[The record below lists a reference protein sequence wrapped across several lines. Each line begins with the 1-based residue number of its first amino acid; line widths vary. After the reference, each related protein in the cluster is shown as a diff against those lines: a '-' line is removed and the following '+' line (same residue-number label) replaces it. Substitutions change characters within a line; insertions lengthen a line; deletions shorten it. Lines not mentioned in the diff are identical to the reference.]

1 MVKMVGEKM
10 FNKIKKLFKNN
21 VEMNEIDLN
30 PSMKQLTD
38 FFDFDIGGVSSNKL
52 TSPTYYACM
61 LIRCNSIA
69 KLSLNVLK
77 ESEKGTEKAIKHPLY
92 NVLKY
97 RPNKFMSPHDF
108 FWATE
113 FQRLEYGNAF
123 WVMKEERGQ
132 IKELYLLNSTNVEIM
147 VDNTNILSDKNT
159 VYYIYNDTKYGQ
171 IIYTADEIVH
181 FKSFS
186 QNGLKGTSI
195 RKFLSDTISNEQ
207 SSQKVLKEKY
217 KSGLQD
223 PIVVTYTGDLNEA
236 NKTRIKKKFADL
248 GGAKN
253 AGKVVPIPTDFGIK
267 QLETKLVNNQ
277 YFELQGLTTKQIA
290 NAFGVKSFQL
300 NDMEKS
306 TYNNIE
312 QQNKAFYSDTLQ
324 NVLTIYEQEIQYK
337 LLSFAERE
345 RGYSC
350 RFNIDVIL
358 RSDLIS
364 RTNSYVKGIQTGYMT
379 IAEVREKE
387 RLPFIEGTDQL
398 IIGNGASIPLELL
411 GKQYEQDMKN
421 KKESEGEK

>member
-1 MVKMVGEKM
+1 MVGEKM

-171 IIYTADEIVH
+171 IIYTADEI
-181 FKSFS
+181 
-186 QNGLKGTSI
+186 
-195 RKFLSDTISNEQ
+195 
-207 SSQKVLKEKY
+207 
-217 KSGLQD
+217 
-223 PIVVTYTGDLNEA
+223 
-236 NKTRIKKKFADL
+236 
-248 GGAKN
+248 
-253 AGKVVPIPTDFGIK
+253 
-267 QLETKLVNNQ
+267 
-277 YFELQGLTTKQIA
+277 
-290 NAFGVKSFQL
+290 AF
-300 NDMEKS
+300 
-306 TYNNIE
+306 
-312 QQNKAFYSDTLQ
+312 
-324 NVLTIYEQEIQYK
+324 
-337 LLSFAERE
+337 
-345 RGYSC
+345 
-350 RFNIDVIL
+350 
-358 RSDLIS
+358 
-364 RTNSYVKGIQTGYMT
+364 
-379 IAEVREKE
+379 
-387 RLPFIEGTDQL
+387 
-398 IIGNGASIPLELL
+398 
-411 GKQYEQDMKN
+411 
-421 KKESEGEK
+421 

>member
-1 MVKMVGEKM
+1 M
-10 FNKIKKLFKNN
+10 FQKIKKIFNSVDNDDTMGK
-21 VEMNEIDLN
+21 IDLN
-30 PSMKQLTD
+30 PSIKDLSQ
-38 FFDFDIGGVSSNKL
+38 FFNFDIEDISTNKL

-61 LIRCNSIA
+61 LIRCNAIA

-77 ESEKGTEKAIKHPLY
+77 ESNKGTEKAIKHPLY
-92 NVLKY
+92 NVLKH

-123 WVMKEERGQ
+123 WVMRAERGK
-132 IKELYLLNSTNVEIM
+132 IKELYLLNSTNVQIM
-147 VDNTNILSDKNT
+147 VDNTNILDDKNT
-159 VYYIYNDTKYGQ
+159 VYYIYNDSKYGQ

-181 FKSFS
+181 LKNFS
-186 QNGLKGTSI
+186 KDGITGTSI
-195 RKFLSDTISNEQ
+195 RKYLMDTISNEQ

-223 PIVVTYTGDLNEA
+223 PIIVTYTGDLNEA
-236 NKTRIKKKFADL
+236 MKTKIKKKFADL

-253 AGKVVPIPTDFGIK
+253 AGKVVPIPTDFGVK

-277 YFELQGLTTKQIA
+277 YFELQGLTTRQIA

-324 NVLTIYEQEIQYK
+324 NVLTAYEQEVMYK
-337 LLSFAERE
+337 LLSFDERE
-345 RGYSC
+345 QGYSC
-350 RFNIDVIL
+350 RFNIDGIL
-358 RSDLIS
+358 RSDLAS
-364 RTNSYVKGIQTGYMT
+364 RTASYVNGIQAGYMT

-387 RLPFIEGTDQL
+387 KLPYKEGTDKL

-411 GKQYEQDMKN
+411 GKQYTKN
-421 KKESEGEK
+421 EREGEE